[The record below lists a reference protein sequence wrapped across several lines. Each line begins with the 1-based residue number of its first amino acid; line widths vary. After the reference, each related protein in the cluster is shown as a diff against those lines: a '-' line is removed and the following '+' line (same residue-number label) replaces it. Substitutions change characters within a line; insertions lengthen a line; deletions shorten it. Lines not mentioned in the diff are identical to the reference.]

1 MHIKHRHSIIWNTD
15 TLNSNTC
22 LVLGS
27 SLQTWIQVESTC
39 SGNTDVETKLYKLK
53 RNFIPFLQWRSHNH
67 KSSLSQILTFIIVRI
82 HLIVSFCVLSLLSGW
97 NSGNN
102 MNIEQQHQYMIAGY
116 KTWTWWSYLTST
128 FSIFYYGGEHI
139 NSQTTS
145 KQVSTR
151 CESTLS
157 CCYLNATFIIRC
169 IHRIFYYYCYFTK
182 NNLDIVLYVSICTS
196 IYTYF
201 VSKTTYIKWILNCS
215 YRIKTSIL

>member
-1 MHIKHRHSIIWNTD
+1 
-15 TLNSNTC
+15 
-22 LVLGS
+22 
-27 SLQTWIQVESTC
+27 
-39 SGNTDVETKLYKLK
+39 
-53 RNFIPFLQWRSHNH
+53 
-67 KSSLSQILTFIIVRI
+67 
-82 HLIVSFCVLSLLSGW
+82 
-97 NSGNN
+97 

-169 IHRIFYYYCYFTK
+169 IHRIFYYYCYFT
-182 NNLDIVLYVSICTS
+182 NNNHDIVLYWPYLLKALKCPMLAAVIMHYLSFFFPVHCRQCAM
-196 IYTYF
+196 F
-201 VSKTTYIKWILNCS
+201 FKTTYICS
-215 YRIKTSIL
+215 NLDKNSMNFKFSLRVKLASHKLHL